1 VGAHVL
7 VVDDDP
13 HILRM
18 LTDVLTKKGFGVD
31 TAKDGEE
38 AYERALARAPD
49 LIVTDVMMPRLDGW
63 SLVRKLRLEP
73 KLATLPVI
81 FLTALTDND
90 DRMKAFRLGADD
102 YVNKPFKLNDIVSR
116 VEKVLGAK
124 KEAVAAEPTA
134 APKAVPSSGLSGDL
148 AQVGLSTLL
157 VLIEMERKTGVLN
170 LTAVDGR
177 SGKMAVREG
186 KVLDARIDN
195 AAEPNGAQAVYLM
208 LTWTEGK
215 FAFTARDVAMEDK
228 IAMSTTGLLM
238 EGARLMDEAKAPEA
252 EAQLNEDAIAEW
264 TGDHAERT
272 PVVAAAKLADMVRRS
287 ARAST
292 PPYTQFSNPGIKLPP
307 VEEHEKLPTKKP
319 TAEPKPAAEP
329 KPELVA
335 EPKPEPVAKQ
345 PEPSTPAPLT
355 PAATPQR
362 RASPMWLVLGLVAA
376 GAGAATFAIKPT
388 ATKQTVDAVDIR
400 SDAAA
405 IGAAIDRGLDTAQ
418 MRATGF
424 ASTPLLRTGI
434 ETDAATLQDMA
445 ASESLLQP
453 GGPGEVIEIF
463 QTRDGATTSLLRRP
477 TEAPALVLD
486 KRVLLAPSGKAIE
499 VIATSPIKSQQGAD
513 AGTVAV
519 SAAVDLQEAA
529 STLTPRVKNAKLVGL
544 ERPIDLVPGAAGDSE
559 QKAAVPSKGAPGLS
573 LVVTTSAPP
582 ASKAS
587 VPGWL
592 APARYG
598 AFALAA
604 LMLLL
609 FVTLRR
615 QRSS

>member
-1 VGAHVL
+1 
-7 VVDDDP
+7 VDDDP

-18 LTDVLTKKGFGVD
+18 LTDVLTKKGYGVD

-38 AYERALARAPD
+38 GYERALARPPD

-116 VEKVLGAK
+116 VEKVLSAK
-124 KEAVAAEPTA
+124 KDAVAAEPSA
-134 APKAVPSSGLSGDL
+134 AAKPIPSSGLSGDL

-228 IAMSTTGLLM
+228 ISMSTTGLLM

-264 TGDHAERT
+264 TGDGAERT

-307 VEEHEKLPTKKP
+307 VEEHEKLPAKLAVEAKP
-319 TAEPKPAAEP
+319 VEAKPVEAKPAA
-329 KPELVA
+329 KPA
-335 EPKPEPVAKQ
+335 
-345 PEPSTPAPLT
+345 EPSTPGPLT

-362 RASPMWLVLGLVAA
+362 RASPIWIVLGLLAA
-376 GAGAATFAIKPT
+376 SGGAATFAIKPT
-388 ATKQTVDAVDIR
+388 AAKQSVEAVDIR
-400 SDAAA
+400 GDAAA
-405 IGAAIDRGLDTAQ
+405 IGAAIDRGMDTAQ

-445 ASESLLQP
+445 ANEALLQP

-477 TEAPALVLD
+477 TGAPALVLD
-486 KRVLLAPSGKAIE
+486 KRVLLAPNGKAIE
-499 VIATSPIKSQQGAD
+499 VIATSPIKSQQGAE
-513 AGTVAV
+513 AGMVAV
-519 SAAVDLQEAA
+519 SAAVDLQESATA
-529 STLTPRVKNAKLVGL
+529 LTPRVKNAKLVGL
-544 ERPIDLVPGAAGDSE
+544 ERPIDLVAGAAGETE

-573 LVVTTSAPP
+573 LVVTTAAPP
-582 ASKAS
+582 AAKAS

-598 AFALAA
+598 AFGLAA
-604 LMLLL
+604 LMLVL
-609 FVTLRR
+609 FAVLRPR
-615 QRSS
+615 RS